1 LTQQGLDIFVPERDR
16 VRCDISV
23 PSQLSI
29 RVELVY
35 ALADHVGGGG
45 ATSSDGGARLPMSSK
60 LAVAGQSDTDTDLLP
75 LDAKVDL
82 DDVEYRRTMNR
93 VIGADEPGGTVSA
106 FNSSI

>member
-1 LTQQGLDIFVPERDR
+1 
-16 VRCDISV
+16 
-23 PSQLSI
+23 
-29 RVELVY
+29 
-35 ALADHVGGGG
+35 
-45 ATSSDGGARLPMSSK
+45 MSSK